1 MSQASPPVAE
11 LRSVVKRYGSHTVL
25 DGLDFSLAAGERVA
39 LIGPSGSGKSTL
51 LRLLMGL
58 EPLDAGEIR
67 LFGEALDESHRR
79 GQAHAAL
86 LRRRVGMV
94 FQHFHLFPHLRAID
108 NLCAAPVHVLG
119 QDRSTALT
127 AAQALLTKVGLADKA
142 QAWPSHL
149 SGGQKQR
156 VAIARAL
163 AMQPELMLFDE
174 VTSALDPEL
183 VEEVLAVLRQIA
195 HESQMSML
203 LVTHEMRFA
212 AEIADR
218 VIFMEGGRI
227 IEQGPPEQ
235 VLQDPQQAR
244 TRTFLGL
251 GAVPV
256 ASSSRQ

>member
-1 MSQASPPVAE
+1 MNQAAPAVAE
-11 LRSVVKRYGSHTVL
+11 LLGVVKRYDAHTVL

-58 EPLDAGEIR
+58 EPLDGGQIR
-67 LFGEALDESHRR
+67 LFGEPLDDSHRR
-79 GQAHAAL
+79 GQAKAAL

-94 FQHFHLFPHLRAID
+94 FQHFHLFPHLRVID
-108 NLCAAPVHVLG
+108 NLCAAPMHVLG
-119 QDRSTALT
+119 QSRSTAQT
-127 AAQALLTKVGLADKA
+127 AAQALLAKVGLADKA
-142 QAWPSHL
+142 QAWPSQL

-156 VAIARAL
+156 VAL

-218 VIFMEGGRI
+218 VVFMEGGRI
-227 IEQGPPEQ
+227 VEQGPPMK

-244 TRTFLGL
+244 TRAFLGL
-251 GAVPV
+251 AG
-256 ASSSRQ
+256 RGD

>member
-1 MSQASPPVAE
+1 MNRTRSDVRSPVAE
-11 LRSVVKRYGSHTVL
+11 LRSAVKSYDAHTVL
-25 DGLDFSLAAGERVA
+25 NGLEVSIAAGERVA

-58 EPLDAGEIR
+58 EPLDAGQIR
-67 LFGEALDESHRR
+67 LFGEPLDESHRR
-79 GQAHAAL
+79 GQLHAAQ
-86 LRRRVGMV
+86 LRQRVGMV
-94 FQHFHLFPHLRAID
+94 FQHFHLFPHLRVID
-108 NLCAAPVHVLG
+108 NLCAAPIHVLG
-119 QDRSTALT
+119 QSKP
-127 AAQALLTKVGLADKA
+127 AAQANAETLLAKVGLADKA
-142 QAWPSHL
+142 QAWPSQL

-183 VEEVLAVLRQIA
+183 VEEVLVVLRQIA

-218 VIFMEGGRI
+218 VVFMEGGRI
-227 IEQGPPEQ
+227 VEQGPPQQ

-244 TRTFLGL
+244 TRAFLGL
-251 GAVPV
+251 LPA
-256 ASSSRQ
+256 

>member
-1 MSQASPPVAE
+1 MSKARTPVAE
-11 LRSVVKRYGSHTVL
+11 LRRVVKRYDAHTVL
-25 DGLDFSLAAGERVA
+25 DGLDFSLATGERAA

-58 EPLDAGEIR
+58 EPLDAGEIH
-67 LFGEALDESHRR
+67 LFGEPLDESQRS

-94 FQHFHLFPHLRAID
+94 FQHFHLFPHLRVID
-108 NLCAAPVHVLG
+108 NLCAAPMHVLG
-119 QDRSTALT
+119 QNREQAHAD
-127 AAQALLTKVGLADKA
+127 AQILLAKVGLADKA
-142 QAWPSHL
+142 QAWPSQL

-195 HESQMSML
+195 GESRMSML

-227 IEQGPPEQ
+227 VEQGPPEQ

-244 TRTFLGL
+244 TRAFLGL
-251 GAVPV
+251 A
-256 ASSSRQ
+256 